1 MEIRPRPRSQGRPGA
16 RRVAAVADRP
26 GGTTFPRP
34 VTLSTSADR
43 STARP
48 VPPVALSRGTNWQG
62 DRCRRDRRPRLR
74 RGTASWPGSPRPS
87 TAASSPT
94 WSPSSCELEQVLYE
108 ARGPIDYA
116 YFPTGAVLSALT
128 VMRDG
133 NAIEV
138 ATVGNE
144 GLVGHYG
151 FGGKTSPH
159 RVIVQVGDGGLR
171 IAVAGLA
178 GGGRDGRPAA
188 RTC

>member
-1 MEIRPRPRSQGRPGA
+1 M
-16 RRVAAVADRP
+16 ADRRHLVERAL
-26 GGTTFPRP
+26 FPNRIA
-34 VTLSTSADR
+34 LSTSAGPRAAGPCHRWSFLEGRTGRATDAEEDR
-43 STARP
+43 
-48 VPPVALSRGTNWQG
+48 PPRRAAEPLPGPTPRG
-62 DRCRRDRRPRLR
+62 RIPPPP
-74 RGTASWPGSPRPS
+74 APPGAGR
-87 TAASSPT
+87 A
-94 WSPSSCELEQVLYE
+94 EVGQVLYE
-108 ARGPIDYA
+108 ARGAVDYA

-171 IAVAGLA
+171 IAVAGPA
-178 GGGRDGRPAA
+178 RGRPSRTA
-188 RTC
+188 R